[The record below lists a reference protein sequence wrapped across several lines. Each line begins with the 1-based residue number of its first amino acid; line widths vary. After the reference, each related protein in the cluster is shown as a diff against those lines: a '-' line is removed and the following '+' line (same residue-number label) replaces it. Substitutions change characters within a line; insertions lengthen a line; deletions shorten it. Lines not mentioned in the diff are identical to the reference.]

1 MIFTPSTIPE
11 VMIVEPEPHHDAR
24 GFLARTYC
32 EGEFACRGL
41 NTRWPQQNHTLTK
54 GRGSVR
60 GLHWQA
66 DPASEIK
73 LVRCLAGC
81 ALDVVVDVR
90 PDSPTFGTWELHELS
105 AASRRAIYIPA
116 GFAHGFQCLTDECEL
131 FYLMSERHA
140 PALAR
145 GLNASD
151 PTLAIPWPLPV
162 VNRSERDVNLP
173 LWSDFAKP
181 AVG

>member
-1 MIFTPSTIPE
+1 MNGWRLTRLLETIFWCQKGCDLWRVIEELCNRKIHDFHSLHHPE

-145 GLNASD
+145 G
-151 PTLAIPWPLPV
+151 
-162 VNRSERDVNLP
+162 
-173 LWSDFAKP
+173 
-181 AVG
+181 